1 VLTAWQANELSD
13 YAHIWRATD
22 PREVE
27 HHDAVLLVRH
37 PHRRVH
43 LVGVG
48 ELGEHL
54 RPLLRG
60 GVEGW
65 RLHELPVTLT
75 PLNDAE
81 PLLGPRVYAILARFG
96 FATVEEIAAVPDLG
110 LLDIRH
116 FGPKTRLDI
125 RTTRHATG
133 AAGRRGGARPVL
145 EHQHGAH
152 GCVAPAFEGILRG
165 CSIIVRPGVSAGY
178 SAVGDLHR
186 GTVRGTK

>member
-1 VLTAWQANELSD
+1 
-13 YAHIWRATD
+13 
-22 PREVE
+22 
-27 HHDAVLLVRH
+27 
-37 PHRRVH
+37 
-43 LVGVG
+43 
-48 ELGEHL
+48 
-54 RPLLRG
+54 
-60 GVEGW
+60 
-65 RLHELPVTLT
+65 
-75 PLNDAE
+75 
-81 PLLGPRVYAILARFG
+81 VYAILARFG

>member
-22 PREVE
+22 PSEVE

-43 LVGVG
+43 LIGVG

-65 RLHELPVTLT
+65 RLHELPVTQT

-133 AAGRRGGARPVL
+133 AAGRRGGARP
-145 EHQHGAH
+145 G
-152 GCVAPAFEGILRG
+152 PRTSTRRTRMR
-165 CSIIVRPGVSAGY
+165 CSG
-178 SAVGDLHR
+178 
-186 GTVRGTK
+186 VRGHPSRMLDHRPSRRVGGLLGRW